1 MTGPPSCVY
10 IVGAGPGDPDLL
22 TVKALRLLG
31 RAEVVVY
38 DKLVSDEILALIP
51 PGATRIFA
59 GKVARHH
66 HMPQDQING
75 LLVSLARSGRTVVRL
90 KGGDPFFFGRGG
102 EEAAHLA
109 AHGIAFEIIP
119 GITSASGCTAY
130 AGIPLTHRGIAH
142 GVRFI
147 TGHAKE
153 DEPLDLD
160 WASLASAET
169 TLVIY
174 MGRITVR
181 QICTQLIAHGLAA
194 ATPAAVLVNGT
205 RPDQTVTIT
214 SLAHLAERVEAL
226 DLAAPTLLVIGQV
239 VAFADS
245 LRWFGSEGA
254 SLEAASRS
262 AS

>member
-1 MTGPPSCVY
+1 MAGPSSCVS

-22 TVKALRLLG
+22 TVKAMRLLG
-31 RAEVVVY
+31 QAEVVVY

-66 HMPQDQING
+66 HMPQDQINR
-75 LLVSLARSGRTVVRL
+75 LLVSLARSGRAVVRL

-109 AHGIAFEIIP
+109 AHGIAFEIVP

-160 WASLASAET
+160 WTSLAAAQT

-181 QICTQLIAHGLAA
+181 RICAQLMANGLAA
-194 ATPAAVLVNGT
+194 ATPAAVVVNGT

-214 SLAHLAERVEAL
+214 TLASLPERVEAL
-226 DLAAPTLLVIGQV
+226 DLAAPTLLVIGEV
-239 VAFADS
+239 VALSGD
-245 LRWFGSEGA
+245 LRWFV
-254 SLEAASRS
+254 AAGETALATSRS